1 LNLNKKGNYELA
13 TEYSKKAFDI
23 TRQIS
28 QRDATEYN
36 RVLYGISK
44 AHTNLNIFNKNVELG
59 TKQTINNLLKW
70 KYESNGQAEKLLFD
84 I

>member
-1 LNLNKKGNYELA
+1 MLPNCG
-13 TEYSKKAFDI
+13 
-23 TRQIS
+23 
-28 QRDATEYN
+28 ATEYN